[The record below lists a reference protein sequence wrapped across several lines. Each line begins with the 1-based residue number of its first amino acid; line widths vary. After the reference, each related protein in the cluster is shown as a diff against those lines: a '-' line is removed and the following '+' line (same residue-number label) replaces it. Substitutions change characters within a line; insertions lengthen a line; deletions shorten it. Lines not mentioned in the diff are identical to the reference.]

1 MDNNLLY
8 LYTYYLIT
16 SASLVIARGISKI
29 LNNQK
34 SHDKITRF
42 LSSRDFTSKD
52 LKSKIYLN
60 DMKVAIQQLQLFKI
74 LDNFEYA

>member
-16 SASLVIARGISKI
+16 STSLVISRGISKI

-60 DMKVAIQQLQLFKI
+60 DMKFAIQQLQLFKI